1 MVHVC
6 RCVLCFWACVFPIKV
21 LRMDCKRLITRMK
34 GTEVPNPRRS
44 SACDSGMCTQTT
56 RPRALI
62 RAAVGVAT

>member
-1 MVHVC
+1 
-6 RCVLCFWACVFPIKV
+6 
-21 LRMDCKRLITRMK
+21 MK

-44 SACDSGMCTQTT
+44 SACDSGIYAHAQTT